1 MDSNPVSQDIPI
13 RLPILLDGGTGT
25 GLEKYGYDHTVST
38 AQFVCEHPEALTQL
52 QQGFIDAGLQIL
64 YTATHGANRENLKA
78 YGVEDKTEQ
87 LNAAAAKITYD
98 SFHEKAL
105 IAGCLSSTGLYIE
118 PYGDYTF
125 TEIMSV
131 YRQQVKALSPY
142 CDMFVIETV
151 PALWN
156 MRAAVLACKKENK
169 PIIATMKVDEDG
181 ETAIGT
187 NVLCTLLVLQA
198 MGISAFG
205 LNCTSADL
213 CPDIISEIAPYAK
226 IPLIV
231 KPSAVYE
238 QDGERLSISPEE
250 FAFAVK
256 KSVLSGAEI
265 AGGCCGTGKEH
276 IAALREMF
284 ASLDASEINPV
295 EKQDTSL
302 ALATENQMF
311 FLDPETTE
319 FSPAVECG
327 PYMEDDIA
335 QMCGES
341 YDVLTVSIN
350 SPDDAIDFG
359 RNMHMATLPVAFLSD
374 DEISLKMALMLYQG
388 RAIIDRK
395 SLIEPEKLEAMAEKY
410 GAVLY

>member
-25 GLEKYGYDHTVST
+25 GLEEYGYDHSMST
-38 AQFVCEHPEALTQL
+38 AQFVCANPEALIEL
-52 QQGFIDAGLQIL
+52 QQGFIDAGSQIL

-78 YGVEDKTEQ
+78 FGVEDKTEE

-187 NVLCTLLVLQA
+187 NVLCTLLVLQE

-213 CPDIISEIAPYAK
+213 CPDIIEEIAPYAK
-226 IPLIV
+226 VPLIV

-238 QDGERLSISPEE
+238 TDGEKQKVSPEE

-256 KSVLSGAEI
+256 KSVINGAEI
-265 AGGCCGTGKEH
+265 VGGCCGTGKEH
-276 IAALREMF
+276 LSELRKMLDT
-284 ASLDASEINPV
+284 LDASEIKSV
-295 EKQDTSL
+295 ENRIPLLLWRPKTRCS
-302 ALATENQMF
+302 
-311 FLDPETTE
+311 
-319 FSPAVECG
+319 S
-327 PYMEDDIA
+327 
-335 QMCGES
+335 
-341 YDVLTVSIN
+341 
-350 SPDDAIDFG
+350 
-359 RNMHMATLPVAFLSD
+359 
-374 DEISLKMALMLYQG
+374 
-388 RAIIDRK
+388 
-395 SLIEPEKLEAMAEKY
+395 
-410 GAVLY
+410 

>member
-52 QQGFIDAGLQIL
+52 QQGFIDAGSQIL

-98 SFHEKAL
+98 
-105 IAGCLSSTGLYIE
+105 
-118 PYGDYTF
+118 GDYTF

-284 ASLDASEINPV
+284 ASLDGSEINPV

>member
-52 QQGFIDAGLQIL
+52 QQGFLDAGSQIL

-156 MRAAVLACKKENK
+156 MRAAVLACKKE
-169 PIIATMKVDEDG
+169 
-181 ETAIGT
+181 
-187 NVLCTLLVLQA
+187 
-198 MGISAFG
+198 
-205 LNCTSADL
+205 TS
-213 CPDIISEIAPYAK
+213 
-226 IPLIV
+226 
-231 KPSAVYE
+231 
-238 QDGERLSISPEE
+238 R
-250 FAFAVK
+250 
-256 KSVLSGAEI
+256 
-265 AGGCCGTGKEH
+265 
-276 IAALREMF
+276 
-284 ASLDASEINPV
+284 
-295 EKQDTSL
+295 
-302 ALATENQMF
+302 
-311 FLDPETTE
+311 
-319 FSPAVECG
+319 
-327 PYMEDDIA
+327 
-335 QMCGES
+335 
-341 YDVLTVSIN
+341 
-350 SPDDAIDFG
+350 
-359 RNMHMATLPVAFLSD
+359 
-374 DEISLKMALMLYQG
+374 
-388 RAIIDRK
+388 
-395 SLIEPEKLEAMAEKY
+395 
-410 GAVLY
+410 